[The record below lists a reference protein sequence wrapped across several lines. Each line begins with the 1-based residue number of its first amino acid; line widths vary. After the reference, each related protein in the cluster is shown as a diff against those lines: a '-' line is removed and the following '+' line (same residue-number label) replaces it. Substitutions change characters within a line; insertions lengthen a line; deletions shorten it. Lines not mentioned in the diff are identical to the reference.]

1 MAQPDAVDADQSDPK
16 NKAQLLERI
25 RSARAALE
33 QTLAGLDDTA
43 LSAPGPEGW
52 SVKDHL
58 AHLAAWERKV
68 LANMDGRASH
78 EVLGVPEA
86 VYKGGDWVAINEYVR
101 APDKDRPAAEVVA
114 EFWRVYGV
122 MTHRIADLPN
132 EVLFGKDEDLLNNIS
147 GNTYGHDEEHKPW
160 IEAVLEYIRPK

>member
-1 MAQPDAVDADQSDPK
+1 MAQPDAVETERTDPK
-16 NKAQLLERI
+16 DKAQLLERI
-25 RSARAALE
+25 RAARADLE
-33 QTLAGLDDTA
+33 QTLAGLDDAA

-101 APDKDRPAAEVVA
+101 APDKDRPAAEVLV
-114 EFWRVYGV
+114 EFRRAYGV
-122 MTHRIADLPN
+122 LTQRIADLPD
-132 EVLFGKDEDLLNNIS
+132 EVLFGKDDSLLNNIS
-147 GNTYGHDEEHKPW
+147 GNSYGHDEEHKPW
-160 IEAVLEYIRPK
+160 IEAVLAFHRQ